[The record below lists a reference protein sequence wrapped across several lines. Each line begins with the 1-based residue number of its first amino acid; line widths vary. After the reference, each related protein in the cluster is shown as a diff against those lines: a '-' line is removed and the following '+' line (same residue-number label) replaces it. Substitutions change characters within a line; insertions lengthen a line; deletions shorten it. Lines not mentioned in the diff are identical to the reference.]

1 MAKQCDL
8 CGRSSTKGMSRSH
21 SNVKTHKR
29 QNINLQTKS
38 IKGGKIKVC
47 TKCLKTIAKD

>member
-21 SNVKTHKR
+21 SNVKTLRR
-29 QNINLQTKS
+29 QNINLQSKS
-38 IKGGKIKVC
+38 VPGGKIKVC

>member
-8 CGRSSTKGMSRSH
+8 CGRSSTKGMNRSH
-21 SNVKTHKR
+21 SNTKTHKR

-38 IKGGKIKVC
+38 VPGSKLKVC
-47 TKCLKTIAKD
+47 TKCLKTIKKD